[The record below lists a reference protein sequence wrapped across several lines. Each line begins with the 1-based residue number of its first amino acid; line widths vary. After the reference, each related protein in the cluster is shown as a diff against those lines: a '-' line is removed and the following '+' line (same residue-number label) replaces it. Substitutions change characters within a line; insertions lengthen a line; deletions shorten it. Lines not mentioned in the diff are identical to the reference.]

1 MFDTH
6 CHPYIN
12 PLINNIDEIVLKSIE
27 NGVKYIMVP
36 GVDYKTS
43 QMSFEISN
51 CYENVF
57 AAAGIHPTTII
68 EREEID
74 KSLYK
79 IEELVQKEKVM
90 AVGEIGLDY
99 YHKYN
104 SESIQKELFDK
115 QLKIAVK
122 YNKSVIIHSRHSYE
136 DVISVIKQNNPNNFS
151 NSLVFHCSEPVNEI
165 LDFVLENNYFMGID
179 GDITF
184 DKDKQIFVKNIPLK
198 NIVFETDSP
207 YLAPTEDGKKDRDKI
222 NYPYYLKKVI
232 EKVAE
237 IKNLE
242 VDLLIKETTK
252 NAHLLFGIPSGYN

>member
-6 CHPYIN
+6 CHLYID
-12 PLINNIDEIVLKSIE
+12 PLLKSLDEIILKSFE
-27 NGVKYIMVP
+27 SGVKYLMVP
-36 GVDYKTS
+36 GVDFATS
-43 QMSFEISN
+43 QKSIEISN

-57 AAAGIHPTTII
+57 AAVGIHPTTII
-68 EREEID
+68 EKEQID

-79 IEELVQKEKVM
+79 IEESIQKEKVM

-99 YHKYN
+99 YHKFN
-104 SESIQKELFDK
+104 SESTQKELFDK

-122 YNKSVIIHSRHSYE
+122 YNKSVIVHSRHSSE
-136 DVISVIKQNNPNNFS
+136 DVISVIKHNNPKNFS
-151 NSLVFHCSEPVNEI
+151 KSLVFYCAEPVNEI
-165 LDFVLENNYFMGID
+165 LDFVLENNYFIGID

-184 DKDKQIFVKNIPLK
+184 DKDKQIFVKKIPLK

-222 NYPYYLKKVI
+222 NYPYYLKKAI

-237 IKNLE
+237 IKNIE
-242 VDLLIKETTK
+242 VDFLIKETNK